1 MTGGVRNAECGQDVV
16 RRESHQTTSEGM
28 DEAVL
33 KAQRQRVFQTSQMKL
48 LEALTPQE
56 QKTRGFDTML
66 LHPNTIIS
74 YQQTE
79 PPSIFDSIETN
90 SRYKD
95 VSELFFLFEKHDSDR
110 NSSDA
115 SDRQSDDNTL

>member
-1 MTGGVRNAECGQDVV
+1 MTGGVQNAECGQDVV
-16 RRESHQTTSEGM
+16 RRESHQTTSKGL
-28 DEAVL
+28 DGTVL
-33 KAQRQRVFQTSQMKL
+33 KAQRQRVFQNSQMKL

-56 QKTRGFDTML
+56 QKTGGFDTML
-66 LHPNTIIS
+66 LNTIIS
-74 YQQTE
+74 DLQTE